1 MVDRKIKEDI
11 IEIECPDCKAEFEIK
26 YLVLEEMAKTSE
38 DILFRRT
45 KLGINFPK
53 EKLPNLE
60 NILKKYL

>member
-1 MVDRKIKEDI
+1 MQEVIPNENVNNNFKM
-11 IEIECPDCKAEFEIK
+11 K